1 MVCGEKVK
9 TGQDIDA
16 LGHDFAAEFTVDKEA
31 TCKEAGSKSK
41 HCSRCDEVTEVT
53 PIPLDKSKH
62 GETEVVRAVEATCK
76 EDGFTGDTKCKDCGE
91 TLIPG
96 TRLTALLTK

>member
-1 MVCGEKVK
+1 MK
-9 TGQDIDA
+9 TGQDINA
-16 LGHDFAAEFTVDKEA
+16 LGHDMIKEISAKVEA
-31 TCKEAGSKSK
+31 TCAEAGSKSK

>member
-1 MVCGEKVK
+1 MK
-9 TGQDIDA
+9 TGQDINA
-16 LGHDFAAEFTVDKEA
+16 LGHDMIKGISAKVEA
-31 TCKEAGSKSK
+31 TCAEAGSKSK

-76 EDGFTGDTKCKDCGE
+76 EDGFTGDTK
-91 TLIPG
+91 
-96 TRLTALLTK
+96 

>member
-1 MVCGEKVK
+1 M
-9 TGQDIDA
+9 
-16 LGHDFAAEFTVDKEA
+16 
-31 TCKEAGSKSK
+31 
-41 HCSRCDEVTEVT
+41 TEVT
-53 PIPLDKSKH
+53 PIPLEKSKH

>member
-1 MVCGEKVK
+1 MK
-9 TGQDIDA
+9 TGQDINA
-16 LGHDFAAEFTVDKEA
+16 LGHDMIKGISAKVEA
-31 TCKEAGSKSK
+31 TCAEAGSKSK